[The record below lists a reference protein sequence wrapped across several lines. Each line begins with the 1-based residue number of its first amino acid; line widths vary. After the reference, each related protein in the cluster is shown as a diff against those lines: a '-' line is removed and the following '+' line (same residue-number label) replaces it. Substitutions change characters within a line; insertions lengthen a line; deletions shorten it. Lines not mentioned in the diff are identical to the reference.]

1 MGNRKNEAIK
11 KAIFSGDIW
20 KKDWKEKLAEIESEL
35 ASPAEEKGAEK
46 MEEKTTTT
54 TTTVTPKTTSATAT
68 KPAVTTPATTTK
80 PATTTP
86 TTTTKPATTT
96 TTPRTTT
103 TRYSVPTDNYN
114 FRGVKNK
121 TKFPKF
127 VEICKLNQKLLK
139 IWLEI
144 QLMDAGYEDIVTGD
158 GYIYAKG
165 THPVLLTA
173 HMDTVHKEDVKDFF
187 EFHDKEKKRHIIS
200 SPQGIGGDDR
210 CGVYMILEIIK
221 THKCSVLFCE
231 DEEIGCVGSGKFVK
245 EDIFEELKELK
256 YMIELDRKGNNDAV
270 FYSCDSKEFT
280 KFIEDNTGY
289 KKAWGSCSDISTL
302 APKAKI
308 AAVNLSCGYHNAHS
322 ISEYVVIE
330 EMMNTIKVVKELLDV
345 ECEQFEYVA
354 KTYGGNYGGTYG
366 GYYGRY
372 YDDYDDYDGY
382 YGRKYGGYGGYGGAY
397 GGYGSYQ
404 NTSSA
409 NKTNYRTF
417 YIYIYTEDKVLKTF
431 ASNATNAKEA
441 LGKFF
446 IANPD
451 MCYNDVHDYED
462 GGTYVITDG
471 WFGL

>member
-1 MGNRKNEAIK
+1 MADKKSNRQNEAVK
-11 KAIFSGDIW
+11 KAIFNGDIW
-20 KKDWKEKLAEIESEL
+20 KKGWKEKLEEAASEIDN
-35 ASPAEEKGAEK
+35 PAEEKEAEK
-46 MEEKTTTT
+46 VEEKPSTTTT
-54 TTTVTPKTTSATAT
+54 TQTTSATQES
-68 KPAVTTPATTTK
+68 TTTV
-80 PATTTP
+80 

-96 TTPRTTT
+96 VKTTPRTTT
-103 TRYSVPTDNYN
+103 TKYTVPNDNYN
-114 FRGVKNK
+114 FRGTKNK

-144 QLMDAGYEDIVTGD
+144 QLMDAGYEDIVSGD

-165 THPVLLTA
+165 TVPVLLTA

-187 EFHDKEKKRHIIS
+187 EYHDKEKNRHIIS

-221 THKCSVLFCE
+221 THKCSILFCE
-231 DEEIGCVGSGKFVK
+231 DEEIGGVGSGKFVK

-289 KKAWGSCSDISTL
+289 KTAHGSFSDISNL
-302 APKAKI
+302 APKAKV
-308 AAVNLSCGYHNAHS
+308 AAVNLSCGYHNAHT

-330 EMMNTIKVVKELLDV
+330 EMMNTIEVVKKLLDV

-354 KTYGGNYGGTYG
+354 KSYGGVYGCYYG
-366 GYYGRY
+366 GYYGSGRY
-372 YDDYDDYDGY
+372 YSDDYDDYYDNY
-382 YGRKYGGYGGYGGAY
+382 YGRRYGGYAGYS
-397 GGYGSYQ
+397 GYSGSQ
-404 NTSSA
+404 NSSSGT
-409 NKTNYRTF
+409 KKNYRTF
-417 YIYIYTEDKVLKTF
+417 YIYVQNEETKDTNTY
-431 ASNATNAKEA
+431 ASNATNANEA

-451 MCYNDVHDYED
+451 MCYNDIFDYED
-462 GGTYVITDG
+462 GGIFVISDG
-471 WFGL
+471 WFGR